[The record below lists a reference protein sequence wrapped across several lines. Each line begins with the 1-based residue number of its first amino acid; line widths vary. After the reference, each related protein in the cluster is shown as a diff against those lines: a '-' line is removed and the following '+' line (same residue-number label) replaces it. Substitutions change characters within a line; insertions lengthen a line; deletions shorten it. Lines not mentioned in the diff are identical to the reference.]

1 MLLQGNYNPD
11 DVTLEDGTVIPAE
24 SVWFDWGVMD
34 SKLYFTY
41 HTTTQSKT
49 FETET
54 FEFDNQMIY
63 SFYFVLYD
71 HGQRGIFGVKTNL
84 NDTMV
89 ALKTVEVEQ

>member
-1 MLLQGNYNPD
+1 M
-11 DVTLEDGTVIPAE
+11 
-24 SVWFDWGVMD
+24 
-34 SKLYFTY
+34 
-41 HTTTQSKT
+41 T

-71 HGQRGIFGVKTNL
+71 HGKRGIFGVKTNL

>member
-1 MLLQGNYNPD
+1 MEIYRDAITGYEVRRYANGPERN
-11 DVTLEDGTVIPAE
+11 
-24 SVWFDWGVMD
+24 

-41 HTTTQSKT
+41 HTTTQSRT

-71 HGQRGIFGVKTNL
+71 HGKRGIFGVKTNL